1 MQVAKLLKKEKITLY
16 NFSEV
21 KYNADINNK
30 PHEEKK
36 GNNIMK
42 KIIAMLLAVMLMLTC
57 FTACGAKSDSDM
69 ATIKKNGKIVVGI
82 TDYAP
87 MDYKDEN
94 GEWTGFDAEFAR
106 LFAKE
111 LGVDCEFFVIP
122 NWGTKFMELET
133 KQIDAVWNG
142 MTITDEA
149 KNNSSVSN
157 PYVINAQVVVMNA
170 AVVEN
175 YESAA
180 SLAGLNIAVES
191 GSAGETC
198 ANEIEGANVVPLQN
212 QEAALMEVA
221 AGTSDACVIDIT
233 MANAMTGEG
242 TNYADLTYKLSL
254 SEELYGVSFRKD
266 SDLTAAF
273 NDFMAELKADGTLEA
288 LAAKYNLTLAD

>member
-1 MQVAKLLKKEKITLY
+1 
-16 NFSEV
+16 
-21 KYNADINNK
+21 
-30 PHEEKK
+30 
-36 GNNIMK
+36 MK
-42 KIIAMLLAVMLMLTC
+42 KTIALLLALMLMLTC
-57 FTACGAKSDSDM
+57 FAGCGAKDDSDM
-69 ATIKKNGKIVVGI
+69 AYVKKNGKIVVGI

-106 LFAKE
+106 LFAGH

-142 MTITDEA
+142 MTITEEA
-149 KNNSSVSN
+149 LTNSSVSD
-157 PYVINAQVVVMNA
+157 PYVINAQVVVMDA

-180 SLAGLNIAVES
+180 NLAGLTIAVES

-221 AGTSDACVIDIT
+221 AGTSDACIIDIT
-233 MANAMTGEG
+233 MANAMTGDG

-254 SEELYGVSFRKD
+254 SEEEYGVSFRKD
-266 SDLTAAF
+266 SNLTEEFNAF
-273 NDFMAELKADGTLEA
+273 MIELRNEGTLRT
-288 LAAKYNLTLAD
+288 LADKYNLTLAE

>member
-1 MQVAKLLKKEKITLY
+1 
-16 NFSEV
+16 
-21 KYNADINNK
+21 
-30 PHEEKK
+30 
-36 GNNIMK
+36 MK
-42 KIIAMLLAVMLMLTC
+42 KFIALMLAVVLMLSC
-57 FTACGAKSDSDM
+57 FAGCGAKAGSDLNY
-69 ATIKKNGKIVVGI
+69 IKKNGKIVVGI

-94 GEWTGFDAEFAR
+94 GEWTGFDAEFAQ

-142 MTITDEA
+142 MTITEEA
-149 KNNSSVSN
+149 KSNSSVSD
-157 PYVINAQVVVMNA
+157 PYVINAQVVVMKSDALANFP
-170 AVVEN
+170 AVED
-175 YESAA
+175 
-180 SLAGLNIAVES
+180 LAGLTIAVES
-191 GSAGETC
+191 GSAGEAC
-198 ANEIEGANVVPLQN
+198 ANELSGINVIPLQN

-221 AGTSDACVIDIT
+221 AGTSDACIIDIT

-242 TNYADLTYKLSL
+242 TNYANLAYTLSL

-266 SDLTAAF
+266 SDLTAKF
-273 NDFMAELKADGTLEA
+273 NEFMAKLKADGTLQE

>member
-1 MQVAKLLKKEKITLY
+1 
-16 NFSEV
+16 
-21 KYNADINNK
+21 
-30 PHEEKK
+30 
-36 GNNIMK
+36 MK
-42 KIIAMLLAVMLMLTC
+42 KTIALLLALMLMLTC
-57 FTACGAKSDSDM
+57 FAGCGAKDDSDM
-69 ATIKKNGKIVVGI
+69 AYVKKNGKIVVGI

-106 LFAKE
+106 LFAGH

-142 MTITDEA
+142 MTITEEA
-149 KNNSSVSN
+149 LTNSSVSD
-157 PYVINAQVVVMNA
+157 PYVINAQVVVMDA

-180 SLAGLNIAVES
+180 NLAGLTIAVES

-221 AGTSDACVIDIT
+221 AGTSDACIIDIT
-233 MANAMTGEG
+233 MANAMTGDG

-254 SEELYGVSFRKD
+254 SEEEYGVSFRKD
-266 SDLTAAF
+266 SDLTEEFNAF
-273 NDFMAELKADGTLEA
+273 MIELRNEGTLRT
-288 LAAKYNLTLAD
+288 LADKYNLTLAE